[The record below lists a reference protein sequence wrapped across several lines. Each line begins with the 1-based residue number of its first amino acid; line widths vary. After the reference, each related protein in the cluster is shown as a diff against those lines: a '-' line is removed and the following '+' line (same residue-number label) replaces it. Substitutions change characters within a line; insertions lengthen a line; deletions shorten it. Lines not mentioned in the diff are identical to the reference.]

1 MTTAPPSAPD
11 ITGPAVA
18 MLELDDT
25 PAGLV
30 SLDALAK
37 EATVTV
43 IAAGTVQCGRWL
55 TVFAGD
61 VEPVE
66 LSFARATS
74 VAGSALLDSVLLP
87 YAEPRILPALR
98 DGRARLPGEGD
109 ALGVVQTGSSPTLL
123 RAVDAALKGAFVE
136 LLELRLAD
144 GLGGRGL
151 AMLWGLQH
159 DVQAAIEH
167 ATRAF
172 GRGRDGGNTTA
183 VIANAD
189 VEVTR
194 ALRHGTR
201 FFKELRG

>member
-1 MTTAPPSAPD
+1 MTTSEAHEIA
-11 ITGPAVA
+11 GPAVA
-18 MLELDDT
+18 MVELDDV
-25 PAGLV
+25 PAGLL

-37 EATVTV
+37 EAAVFV

-55 TVFAGD
+55 TAFAGD

-66 LSFARATS
+66 RSFARATQ
-74 VAGSALLDSVLLP
+74 VAGGALLDSVLLP

-98 DGRARLPGEGD
+98 DGRARSPGSGD
-109 ALGVVQTGSSPTLL
+109 ALGVLQTSSSPTLL
-123 RAVDAALKGAFVE
+123 RAVDAALKGAEVE
-136 LLELRLAD
+136 LLELRVAE

-151 AMLWGLQH
+151 ATLWGLQH
-159 DVQAAIEH
+159 DVEAAIEH

-172 GRGRDGGNTTA
+172 GRGRAEGCTTA
-183 VIANAD
+183 VVANAD
-189 VEVTR
+189 VEITR